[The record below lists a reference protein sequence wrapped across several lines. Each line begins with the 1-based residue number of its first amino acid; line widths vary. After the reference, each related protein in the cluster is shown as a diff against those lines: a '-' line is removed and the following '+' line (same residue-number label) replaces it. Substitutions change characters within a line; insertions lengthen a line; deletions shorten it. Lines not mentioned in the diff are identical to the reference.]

1 LRAYTS
7 YLSFAIVWSLIAA
20 VAAAGLHPLNVGIAS
35 VSGIGGFLAGAILA
49 RGTIREIE
57 KKGEYRSSRNRL
69 LLVLGV
75 GLVIIAVFGYV
86 IESETIPLSILSQFP
101 SVYAALPAAY
111 LVEAVIFRRW
121 ELKNGKEIRWEET
134 WIGALYAIPKG
145 LTWQERYQYRYE
157 QRERLRTGNPAERA
171 TTK

>member
-1 LRAYTS
+1 M
-7 YLSFAIVWSLIAA
+7 
-20 VAAAGLHPLNVGIAS
+20 AAAGLHPLNVGIAS